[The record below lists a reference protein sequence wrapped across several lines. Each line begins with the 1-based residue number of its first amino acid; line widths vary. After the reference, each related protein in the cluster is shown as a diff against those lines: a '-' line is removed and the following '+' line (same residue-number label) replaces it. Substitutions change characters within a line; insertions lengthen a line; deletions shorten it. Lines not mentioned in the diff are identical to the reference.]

1 MHRHGYHASH
11 AGRLIHVD
19 IAGPFK
25 FSKFGQYRYFL
36 VLVDDHT
43 RFKQVYFLKKKS
55 EALARVRTFVAQFN
69 AYASLGKPE
78 PVRVVGALHTD
89 NAGEFLSKEFEEFL
103 DEELIDQ
110 SLCPPHV
117 HQLNGVAERAIR
129 SIMENVLS
137 LIHI

>member
-1 MHRHGYHASH
+1 MGGRVLALAHAL
-11 AGRLIHVD
+11 ACAAAADVKHVL
-19 IAGPFK
+19 
-25 FSKFGQYRYFL
+25 L

-129 SIMENVLS
+129 SIMENVRANLVMS
-137 LIHI
+137 NSPIGFAL